1 MQREALRGWTYILNE
16 PVDPVT
22 VVQLLVVRPGKEWL
36 LPESSDGEEASQA
49 LTEVTENRG
58 HCQRVQPLELS

>member
-1 MQREALRGWTYILNE
+1 MQREALKGWTYILNE

-22 VVQLLVVRPGKEWL
+22 VVQLLMVRLGKKGL
-36 LPESSDGEEASQA
+36 LPESSNGEEASQA

-58 HCQRVQPLELS
+58 HGQRVQPLELS